1 MARKT
6 LLEAQ
11 TDARQAMEK
20 LTENKAECSR
30 EHHTITTETEAVQEE
45 LRKTTE
51 RNLQNQEVQ
60 VAKTDAMGC
69 RLAEITDLLDQWE
82 SRMETQM
89 RDMCA
94 QIQKMNATLL
104 NTKPTADRSRS
115 TFDNLLRDTEVAL
128 SRARDFTP
136 KPRECIPIVI
146 VSKTGH
152 SLLAR
157 NIKKALNGVN
167 RCFPALFKSFF
178 GRMSECWRQC
188 EPDSDEIHN
197 EQKRVSATSPS
208 HSSRRRPTALKF
220 DGILTQV
227 LTFLTNPSVYFYS
240 TWARRYNGKKRRL
253 AKLGYV

>member
-69 RLAEITDLLDQWE
+69 RIAELTDLLDQRE

-94 QIQKMNATLL
+94 QIQNMNATLL

-115 TFDNLLRDTEVAL
+115 TFDKLLRDTEVAL

-136 KPRECIPIVI
+136 KPRECIPKPTVQISSTRLPTQASASAAGMRI
-146 VSKTGH
+146 SPIFKPNMPSTSNTRDIGYDPM
-152 SLLAR
+152 SLDTSMTE
-157 NIKKALNGVN
+157 ITHPWN
-167 RCFPALFKSFF
+167 RSGP
-178 GRMSECWRQC
+178 G
-188 EPDSDEIHN
+188 ITNN
-197 EQKRVSATSPS
+197 EGT
-208 HSSRRRPTALKF
+208 
-220 DGILTQV
+220 
-227 LTFLTNPSVYFYS
+227 TN
-240 TWARRYNGKKRRL
+240 
-253 AKLGYV
+253 